1 MAYLILFFKGFIIG
15 IGKIIPGVSGSILAV
30 GVYEKALD
38 YLVNWKEK
46 KQESLKFLVPLGLGV
61 ALAIVVFSKII
72 LVFLNIYPLLTL
84 SLFWG
89 LLLGTSFKVVKKMQ
103 LTFKDYIIIFSL
115 AGLFLFLTKN
125 ISLPNFVI
133 KMNIDY
139 LWVIILGV
147 LDAISMIIPG
157 LSGTA
162 LYVMLGSYPF
172 VLNLL
177 SNPLENIWA
186 SCCFAFGFVLAF
198 FLIAKLLNYLF
209 QNYFKVSWLVI
220 AGFIIYSL
228 GMFWLNIPFEES
240 FSAILLTIGFI
251 LLGFL
256 VVLWAP
262 LE

>member
-30 GVYEKALD
+30 GLGVYEKALD

-89 LLLGTSFKVVKKMQ
+89 LLLGTAFKVVKKIQ

-162 LYVMLGSYPF
+162 LYVMLGSYKF
-172 VLNLL
+172 
-177 SNPLENIWA
+177 
-186 SCCFAFGFVLAF
+186 
-198 FLIAKLLNYLF
+198 
-209 QNYFKVSWLVI
+209 
-220 AGFIIYSL
+220 
-228 GMFWLNIPFEES
+228 
-240 FSAILLTIGFI
+240 T
-251 LLGFL
+251 
-256 VVLWAP
+256 
-262 LE
+262 